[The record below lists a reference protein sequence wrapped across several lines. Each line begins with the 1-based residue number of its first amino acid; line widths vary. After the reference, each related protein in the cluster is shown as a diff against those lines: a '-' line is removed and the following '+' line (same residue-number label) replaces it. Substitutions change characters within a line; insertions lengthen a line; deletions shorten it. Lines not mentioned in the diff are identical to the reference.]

1 MIISPI
7 IGNFNRYVA
16 SFFEHGAA
24 VTKYVIGLIDLSM
37 S

>member
-7 IGNFNRYVA
+7 IGKFNRYVA
-16 SFFEHGAA
+16 PFFKHGAA
-24 VTKYVIGLIDLSM
+24 MTKYVIGLIDLSK